1 MPCLA
6 CIDMT
11 IYWHGKAWLSLLILF
26 AYFFLFAFFQKLND
40 LLRRMLIRFLFSLRS
55 NDLLRRMLSKF
66 ATKVL
71 LFDGIGNPQL
81 RVGTQQ
87 QLRTF
92 IAEILIFV

>member
-1 MPCLA
+1 M
-6 CIDMT
+6 
-11 IYWHGKAWLSLLILF
+11 
-26 AYFFLFAFFQKLND
+26 AFFINSFC
-40 LLRRMLIRFLFSLRS
+40 LLFLIRFLFSLRS

-66 ATKVL
+66 AAKVL
-71 LFDGIGNPQL
+71 LFDGMGNPQL